1 MDSNIKVTIG
11 IPFYNAE
18 QYLRYA
24 IQSVLNQTFHD
35 FELILSDDGSTDSSI
50 EIARSFDDPRIV
62 ILSDGKNR
70 GLVYRLNEQIHFAK
84 GMYFVRMDADDIMHF
99 NRIAIQLDYLKSN
112 SEVDVVGTSYYSID
126 TSNQIIGKTIVNNK
140 PYSVSSVLKG
150 GCFAHPT
157 IMGKTEWFRKNP
169 YDESWIRMEDVELWL
184 RTISFSRF
192 SNLSVPLLYYRSIGV
207 PTLKK
212 YIKSNIGII
221 KLLQKRNIYK
231 ISISDSIYYSISY
244 CLKIIVYVIFYC
256 FGQMGYL
263 IAMRS
268 KNIST
273 DEVKKATKDL
283 IESIK

>member
-140 PYSVSSVLKG
+140 GCNEFIEPVVLS
-150 GCFAHPT
+150 
-157 IMGKTEWFRKNP
+157 FRF
-169 YDESWIRMEDVELWL
+169 YIRL
-184 RTISFSRF
+184 
-192 SNLSVPLLYYRSIGV
+192 
-207 PTLKK
+207 
-212 YIKSNIGII
+212 
-221 KLLQKRNIYK
+221 
-231 ISISDSIYYSISY
+231 
-244 CLKIIVYVIFYC
+244 
-256 FGQMGYL
+256 
-263 IAMRS
+263 
-268 KNIST
+268 
-273 DEVKKATKDL
+273 
-283 IESIK
+283 